1 MSTQNY
7 EVLFLERGVA
17 DVRPC
22 EMPSAGPGELVIR
35 ALVSLISPGT
45 ERAFLLGLANT
56 PDRYPQMTGYSHIGE
71 VAEVGA
77 GVEGWEV
84 GDRVASRANHRL
96 FVSMP
101 VSNCNRIPSGL
112 TNERAAFFRL
122 TSIAMQGVRKARIEL
137 GEPVAVIGCG
147 PVGLLAAQLARLS
160 GGLPV
165 VSIDK
170 DARRLAF
177 AQDFDLDA
185 ALPADDDLKEALRV
199 HCNGDDP
206 ALVIDATG
214 HPEAIPA
221 AFDLARSG
229 GRVLLLASTRGD
241 TEAVNFYRDVH
252 IKGLTVIG
260 AHESTRPRL
269 DSAPGWWTHQ
279 ADENTALRLLA
290 GGRLIVDP
298 ITTHRFAWHN
308 AAEAYA
314 MLARWEPGMMGTLL
328 DWQES

>member
-7 EVLFLERGVA
+7 EILFVERGIA
-17 DVRPC
+17 DLREC
-22 EMPSAGPGELVIR
+22 EMPSAGPGELLIR
-35 ALVSLISPGT
+35 ATVSLISSGT

-56 PDRYPQMTGYSHIGE
+56 SDKYPQRTGYSIGE
-71 VAEVGA
+71 VVEVGD
-77 GVEGWEV
+77 GVDGWAV

-101 VSNCNRIPSGL
+101 VSNCNHVPNGL
-112 TNERAAFFRL
+112 TDERAAFFRL

-170 DARRLAF
+170 DARRLEF
-177 AQDFDLDA
+177 AAALGIDA
-185 ALPADDDLKEALRV
+185 ALPADDGIKATLRTQ
-199 HCNGDDP
+199 CGEQDP

-221 AFDLARSG
+221 AFDLARFG
-229 GRVLLLASTRGD
+229 GRVVLLASTRGD

-252 IKGLTVIG
+252 KKGLTVIG

-290 GGRLIVDP
+290 G
-298 ITTHRFAWHN
+298 
-308 AAEAYA
+308 AESRRGLVLSWAP
-314 MLARWEPGMMGTLL
+314 MTVRPFLSTSR
-328 DWQES
+328 

>member
-17 DVRPC
+17 GVRPC

-56 PDRYPQMTGYSHIGE
+56 PDHYPQKTGYSHIGE
-71 VAEVGA
+71 VVEVGA
-77 GVEGWEV
+77 GVEGWAV

-101 VSNCNRIPSGL
+101 VSNCNRIPTGL

-147 PVGLLAAQLARLS
+147 PVGLLAAQLARLN

-185 ALPADDDLKEALRV
+185 ALPAADDLREALRV

-290 GGRLIVDP
+290 GGRLVVDP
-298 ITTHRFAWHN
+298 ITTHRFAWRN
-308 AAEAYA
+308 AAEAYE

-328 DWQES
+328 DWQDS

>member
-7 EVLFLERGVA
+7 EVLFVERGVA
-17 DVRPC
+17 DLREC
-22 EMPSAGPGELVIR
+22 EMPSAGPGELLIR
-35 ALVSLISPGT
+35 ATVSLISSGT

-56 PDRYPQMTGYSHIGE
+56 SDKYPQRTGYSHIGE
-71 VAEVGA
+71 VVEVGA
-77 GVEGWEV
+77 GVEGWKV
-84 GDRVASRANHRL
+84 GDRVASRANHKL
-96 FVSMP
+96 FASMP
-101 VSNCNRIPSGL
+101 VASCNHVPNAL

-170 DARRLAF
+170 DGRRLEFTA
-177 AQDFDLDA
+177 ALGIDV
-185 ALPADDDLKEALRV
+185 ALPADDEIKAALRTQ
-199 HCNGDDP
+199 CGEQDP
-206 ALVIDATG
+206 ALVVDATG

-221 AFDLARSG
+221 AFDLARFG
-229 GRVLLLASTRGD
+229 GRVVLLASTRGD

-252 IKGLTVIG
+252 KKGLTVIG

-290 GGRLIVDP
+290 GERLVVDP
-298 ITTHRFAWHN
+298 ITTHRFDWRN
-308 AAEAYA
+308 AAVAYE

-328 DWQES
+328 DWQDS

>member
-17 DVRPC
+17 GVRPC
-22 EMPSAGPGELVIR
+22 EMPSARPGELVIR
-35 ALVSLISPGT
+35 AHVSLISPGT

-56 PDRYPQMTGYSHIGE
+56 PDRYPQKTGYSHIGE
-71 VAEVGA
+71 VVEVGA
-77 GVEGWEV
+77 GVEGWAV
-84 GDRVASRANHRL
+84 GDRVASRANHKL
-96 FVSMP
+96 FASMP
-101 VSNCNRIPSGL
+101 VSNCNRIPTGL

-122 TSIAMQGVRKARIEL
+122 TSIAMQGVRKTRIEL

-147 PVGLLAAQLARLS
+147 PVGLLAAQLARLN

-185 ALPADDDLKEALRV
+185 ALPADDDLKEALRA
-199 HCNGDDP
+199 HCSGDDP

-229 GRVLLLASTRGD
+229 GRVLLLASTRSD

-308 AAEAYA
+308 AAVAYE

-328 DWQES
+328 DWQDS

>member
-56 PDRYPQMTGYSHIGE
+56 PDRYPQKTGYSHIGE
-71 VAEVGA
+71 VVEVGA
-77 GVEGWEV
+77 GVEGWAV

-147 PVGLLAAQLARLS
+147 PVGLLAAQLARLN

-185 ALPADDDLKEALRV
+185 ALPADDDLKEALRA
-199 HCNGDDP
+199 HCSGDDP

-308 AAEAYA
+308 AAAAYA
-314 MLARWEPGMMGTLL
+314 MLARWEPEMMGTLL
-328 DWQES
+328 DWQDS

>member
-17 DVRPC
+17 GVRTC

-35 ALVSLISPGT
+35 AHVSLISPGT

-56 PDRYPQMTGYSHIGE
+56 PDRYPQKTGYSHIGE
-71 VAEVGA
+71 VVEVGA
-77 GVEGWEV
+77 GVEGWAV

-147 PVGLLAAQLARLS
+147 PVGLLAAQLARLN

-185 ALPADDDLKEALRV
+185 ALPADDDLKEALRA

-290 GGRLIVDP
+290 GGRLVVDP

-308 AAEAYA
+308 AAAAYA
-314 MLARWEPGMMGTLL
+314 MLARWEPEMMGTLL
-328 DWQES
+328 DWQDS

>member
-56 PDRYPQMTGYSHIGE
+56 PDRYPQKTGYSHIGE

-77 GVEGWEV
+77 GVEGWAV

-101 VSNCNRIPSGL
+101 VSNCNRIPTGL

-147 PVGLLAAQLARLS
+147 PVGLLATQLARLS

>member
-56 PDRYPQMTGYSHIGE
+56 PDRYPQKTGYSHIGE
-71 VAEVGA
+71 VVEVGA
-77 GVEGWEV
+77 GVEGWAV

-147 PVGLLAAQLARLS
+147 PVGLLAAQLARLN

-185 ALPADDDLKEALRV
+185 ALPANDDLKETLRA
-199 HCNGDDP
+199 HCSGDDP

-308 AAEAYA
+308 AAAAYE

-328 DWQES
+328 DWQDS